1 MGGWY
6 NGQNS
11 MRAIGWL
18 LRVFAYL
25 YHLALSLL
33 MLALG
38 GVAVLSGQQNLKLD
52 MAPWHGR
59 ELNEWLLGLGLVGL
73 LSVILAMAGKFRYLF
88 PLWALAIFVM
98 LVRGLFLSPSY
109 TFAGA
114 DDFRNGLW
122 LTAGAL
128 LAFLGSLTLFRRP

>member
-1 MGGWY
+1 MK
-6 NGQNS
+6 
-11 MRAIGWL
+11 AIGWL

-38 GVAVLSGQQNLKLD
+38 GVAVLSGEENLKLD

-59 ELNEWLLGLGLVGL
+59 QLNEWLLGLGLVGL
-73 LSVILAMAGKFRYLF
+73 LSVILAMTGKFRYLL
-88 PLWALAIFVM
+88 PLWALAMFVM
-98 LVRGLFLSPSY
+98 LVRGLFLSAAF
-109 TFAGA
+109 TFAGP

-122 LTAGAL
+122 ITGGAL
-128 LAFLGSLTLFRRP
+128 LAFFGSLTLFRWREL